1 MTTPDFQ
8 TMFRK
13 VQETDYHTS
22 AEEQREAESLGW
34 DINFTLAEFDEHMA
48 QIEVEAE
55 PVKEQ
60 LTRRANN
67 GELSESEATRQY
79 RKFFAD
85 RYEEKLRQLMALY
98 DLWKRQHFPKIVDGL
113 YRMSVS
119 IDGAQQ
125 SLINQRRDLGL

>member
-1 MTTPDFQ
+1 MAAADHQ
-8 TMFRK
+8 TMFKK
-13 VQETDYHTS
+13 VQDTDYHTS
-22 AEEQREAESLGW
+22 EQEQREVESIGW
-34 DINFTLAEFDEHMA
+34 DINFTQADFDKHMA

-79 RKFFAD
+79 RKFFAE
-85 RYEEKLRQLMALY
+85 RYEEKLRQMMALY
-98 DLWKRQHFPKIVDGL
+98 DMWKRQHFPKIVGGL